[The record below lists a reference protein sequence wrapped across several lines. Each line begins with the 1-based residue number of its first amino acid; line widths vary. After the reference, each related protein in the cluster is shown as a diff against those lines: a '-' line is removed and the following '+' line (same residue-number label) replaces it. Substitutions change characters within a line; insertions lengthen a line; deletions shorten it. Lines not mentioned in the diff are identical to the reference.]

1 MPPQQLSRL
10 GPKDMRRHIEAEAE
24 AVEEQVRGRL
34 LDENAMALAKPV
46 LDARRAL
53 KAAQAARDPI
63 VVAQE
68 RASAIANMDIYHK
81 GHILGAWDEETNQ
94 ALITDIK
101 NNAITDI
108 KNNAGKLIKR
118 RIRKNKTKIKT
129 KRRPRHKNTK
139 RRRSK
144 LTN

>member
-1 MPPQQLSRL
+1 MPPQQLSKL

-34 LDENAMALAKPV
+34 LDENAMALAKPA

-53 KAAQAARDPI
+53 RAAQAARDPI

-68 RASAIANMDIYHK
+68 RASAVANMDIFHR
-81 GHILGAWDEETNQ
+81 GQILGAWGEETNQ

-101 NNAITDI
+101 NKA
-108 KNNAGKLIKR
+108 AKLIKR

-129 KRRPRHKNTK
+129 KRRLMHKNTK
-139 RRRSK
+139 RRRRRN